1 MPKQKIYKYHNF
13 TNYMTEK
20 TVFREFV
27 GDYPGVRLLEFLI
40 EGRFFDYTLTD
51 ISKKAGI
58 SWRTLFRIWPNF
70 VKNNVV
76 VITRTI
82 GRIKLYK
89 INMKNP
95 AVIKLVELFDS
106 LLEQDIKQ
114 VEQKPA
120 ILLHT

>member
-1 MPKQKIYKYHNF
+1 MA
-13 TNYMTEK
+13 EK

-58 SWRTLFRIWPNF
+58 SWRTLYRIWPNF

-76 VITRTI
+76 MVTRTI

-106 LLEQDIKQ
+106 LLEQDIKRT
-114 VEQKPA
+114 EQKPVIIKA
-120 ILLHT
+120 